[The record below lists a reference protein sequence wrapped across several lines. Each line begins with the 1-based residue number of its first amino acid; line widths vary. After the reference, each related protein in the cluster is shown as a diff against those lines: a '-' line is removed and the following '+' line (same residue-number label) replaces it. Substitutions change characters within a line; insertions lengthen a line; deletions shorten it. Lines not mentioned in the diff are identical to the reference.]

1 MEQVFISYGQYSR
14 RIENIFRIEKQNN
27 NEIIRIHGIVEGNYT
42 LKLAAMM
49 VSTSH
54 FQYTC
59 PQSNIKKVFSVE
71 EILDGIDIELDLN
84 KSTHKPID
92 IVYLTYKELFA
103 EKYFCK
109 LLRKYPNLKRLHGV
123 KGLVKAFKLSA
134 FLSKSDYY
142 VLIDGDNDILD
153 SFDLNNV
160 QIPKEKNKL
169 SLYMT
174 KNPIN
179 DLVYGYGGIKVCPT
193 ENFRK
198 IKDNKIDP
206 IASGGII
213 GLEPIQETASVTRF
227 NSTPFDSW
235 KAGFREAVMLT
246 AQMDNEI
253 KMSSERI
260 KNMVQIWK
268 SKGSNRKYGEWAIKG
283 AIQGEQYALIHKSN
297 FDELFKINDP
307 SWLKQMFKQQ
317 LLD

>member
-1 MEQVFISYGQYSR
+1 MEQVFISYGHYSR
-14 RIENIFRIEKQNN
+14 KIESIFRTEKQNN

-42 LKLAAMM
+42 LKLAAEM
-49 VSTSH
+49 VSSSL
-54 FQYTC
+54 FLYTC
-59 PQSNIKKVFSVE
+59 PQSNINKVFSVKE
-71 EILDGIDIELDLN
+71 TLDSVDVKLN
-84 KSTHKPID
+84 FENSTNNPIN
-92 IVYLTYKELFA
+92 IVYLTYKEPFS

-123 KGLVKAFKLSA
+123 KGLVKAFKFSA
-134 FLSKSDYY
+134 FLSESKYY

-153 SFDLNNV
+153 SFDLNKV
-160 QIPKEKNKL
+160 QIPKKKNKL

-198 IKDNKIDP
+198 IEDNKIDP

-213 GLEPIQETASVTRF
+213 GLEPIHETASVTRF

-235 KAGFREAVMLT
+235 KAGFREVVMLT
-246 AQMDNEI
+246 AQIDNEI

-260 KNMVQIWK
+260 KKIVDIWK
-268 SKGSNRKYGEWAIKG
+268 SKGSNRKFGEWAIKG
-283 AIQGEQYALIHKSN
+283 AIQGEQYALKHKNN

-307 SWLKQMFKQQ
+307 YWLKQIFEQQ
-317 LLD
+317 LVD